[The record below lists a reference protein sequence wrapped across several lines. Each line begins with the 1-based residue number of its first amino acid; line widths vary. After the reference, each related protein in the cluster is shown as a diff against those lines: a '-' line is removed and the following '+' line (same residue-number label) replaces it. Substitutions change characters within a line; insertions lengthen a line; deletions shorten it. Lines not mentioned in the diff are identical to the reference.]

1 MKLIRLV
8 APFAVSVIA
17 LPRDRGEW
25 IAPQEGDV
33 RGPCP
38 MLNTLAN
45 HGYLPRDGKGISRNI
60 AIEALDTAINWDVSV
75 VGPLYDFAQPVNPAP
90 NATTIDLNQ
99 LTTHNILEHD
109 GSLSRQD
116 AFFGPADVFH
126 EETWNETLSYFT
138 TPNITVSQ
146 AARARTARVVTAA
159 STNPSFTFPQLGAY
173 FDYGETA
180 AYQFVFGTWN
190 LEADDIKDKI
200 STSLEMVEYFFKFE
214 RLPLKSGWGRPINR
228 LTIDILI
235 DFVLEYQVLT
245 RGQMNGTIPY

>member
-1 MKLIRLV
+1 MSLCFRRL
-8 APFAVSVIA
+8 PF
-17 LPRDRGEW
+17 P
-25 IAPQEGDV
+25 
-33 RGPCP
+33 
-38 MLNTLAN
+38 
-45 HGYLPRDGKGISRNI
+45 ISLRT
-60 AIEALDTAINWDVSV
+60 EAE
-75 VGPLYDFAQPVNPAP
+75 FC
-90 NATTIDLNQ
+90 
-99 LTTHNILEHD
+99 LTR
-109 GSLSRQD
+109 SRQD

-159 STNPSFTFPQLGAY
+159 STNPLFTFPQLGAH

-200 STSLEMVEYFFKFE
+200 STSLEMVEYFFSKFSPITRLNHPDLHTRSYPFSAYRYPPANEFSLYTEFE
-214 RLPLKSGWGRPINR
+214 RLPLKSGWVRPINR
-228 LTIDILI
+228 LTIDVLI
-235 DFVLEYQVLT
+235 NFVLEYQVLT